1 MLLVHFYKNGKVTVK
16 RYKNFK
22 DYCKKAKKGTVA
34 KSKNGG
40 KV

>member
-1 MLLVHFYKNGKVTVK
+1 MLLVHFYKNGKVTIK

-22 DYCKKAKKGTVA
+22 DYCKKTKKRAAA
-34 KSKNGG
+34 KSNKGE